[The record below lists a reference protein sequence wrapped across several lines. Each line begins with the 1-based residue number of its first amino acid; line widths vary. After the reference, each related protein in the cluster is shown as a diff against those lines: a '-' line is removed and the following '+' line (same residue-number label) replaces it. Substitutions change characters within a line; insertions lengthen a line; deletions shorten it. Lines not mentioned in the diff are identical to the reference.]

1 MTENQ
6 LSGKELYEQKK
17 AEKARGSGAASTGG
31 SGSRWWT
38 WLVVALVLAGAVYGV
53 YKLAT
58 STPPGGAG
66 PAGSLTEPL
75 NAGDWLAGNPE
86 AAIQLVEYSDL
97 QCPAC
102 ADYAPMLARLVE
114 EHGEE
119 IAVAYRHFPLR
130 SIHQNAQAAAEV
142 AEAAGVQGKF
152 WEAVEILFQNQSAW
166 ASQIAPQETFYRLLA
181 PLGLNL
187 VKLKQDA
194 ESSAAKNKVDQ
205 HYQSGLRSGVDATPS
220 FFLNGERIRLPNTYE
235 DFRDLVLGVVA
246 PAPITNVQ

>member
-6 LSGKELYEQKK
+6 LSGKELYEQRK
-17 AEKARGSGAASTGG
+17 AEKSHGAGPVGTSG
-31 SGSRWWT
+31 SGSRWWV

-58 STPPGGAG
+58 STPPGGVG
-66 PAGSLTEPL
+66 PAGTLTEPV
-75 NAGDWLAGNPE
+75 NAADWTAGNPE

-102 ADYAPMLARLVE
+102 AAYAPMVERLLE
-114 EHGEE
+114 EHGQEV
-119 IAVAYRHFPLR
+119 AVTYRHFPLR
-130 SIHQNAQAAAEV
+130 SIHPNAQAAAELV
-142 AEAAGVQGKF
+142 EAAGVQGYF
-152 WEAVEILFQNQSAW
+152 WEATDILFQNQSTW
-166 ASQIAPQETFYRLLA
+166 ASQIAPQDTFYRLLA

-194 ESSAAKNKVDQ
+194 QSNLVKNKIDQ

-220 FFLNGERIRLPNTYE
+220 FFLNGERIRLPNNYE
-235 DFRDLVLGVVA
+235 DFRNLVLGNNPSDVS
-246 PAPITNVQ
+246 TN